1 MRPKRDIGAKD
12 FIFDIRAGMS
22 DLQLMERYKLTA
34 RGFQSAL
41 QKLVDVQAI
50 SAEELYE
57 KYPLYESTLSI
68 EEMKRIVREPLT
80 YPVPVREAD
89 YQEVEGTVRD
99 ITEKGVC
106 IRGIQTLLGET
117 KTFIIDAREFVDVGP
132 FVFRAQCR
140 WVKKS
145 FGGEYTA
152 GYEIVGISEKHLA
165 SLRKFIRYIIMD
177 E

>member
-1 MRPKRDIGAKD
+1 MRAKRDIGAKD
-12 FIFDIRAGMS
+12 FIFDIRAGMT
-22 DLQLMERYKLTA
+22 DLQLMEKYKLTA
-34 RGFQSAL
+34 RGLQSAL
-41 QKLVDVQAI
+41 QKIVDVQAI
-50 SAEELYE
+50 SPEELYE

-80 YPVPVREAD
+80 YAVPVTEAE
-89 YQEVEGTVRD
+89 YQQIEGTVRD

-106 IRGIQTLLGET
+106 VRGIDTQLGET
-117 KTFIIDAREFVDVGP
+117 KTFIIDASEFVDVGP
-132 FVFRAQCR
+132 FIFRAQCR

-152 GYEIVGISEKHLA
+152 GFEIVGISDKHLK
-165 SLRKFIRYIIMD
+165 SLRKFIRHIIMD